1 MKKTLVVILSET
13 RANELTFDNFKK
25 NVIDELNAD
34 LCLCIGIKS
43 DYNYDNPFYQL
54 AKHKFLYNEPQD
66 FGDALE
72 YAYNTI
78 IKDRPNYECLPNIN
92 SLYGKIKNPSQFTEN
107 IICYGNQKNINFND
121 FNDDEIIIHTED
133 FPDDLWK
140 NKVFGIKHSKNDNFV
155 NQNHVITYKKHLYWR
170 EFLKVKD
177 QFLGGIIDKDNQHPG
192 SAGILIFFR
201 WFLLK
206 NLIDNDLINKYDRFI
221 ITRSDFI
228 YKLPHPKVE
237 HMNENF
243 IWIPDDEFYGGYTD
257 RHVVLSKK
265 NIESYLNI
273 FNNFVMRSNE
283 YFMKMIDK
291 SDWNLEKIIK
301 FHLEQNN
308 VLHLV
313 KEFPYV
319 MYSVRNING
328 STRWAKGEYSNELGY
343 YIKYE
348 SEFNKSGYYK
358 KKFEESGLTI
368 DEFYKKI
375 LKNLV

>member
-1 MKKTLVVILSET
+1 
-13 RANELTFDNFKK
+13 
-25 NVIDELNAD
+25 
-34 LCLCIGIKS
+34 
-43 DYNYDNPFYQL
+43 
-54 AKHKFLYNEPQD
+54 
-66 FGDALE
+66 
-72 YAYNTI
+72 
-78 IKDRPNYECLPNIN
+78 
-92 SLYGKIKNPSQFTEN
+92 LYGKIKNPSQFTEN